1 MMKSAVITIVLLA
14 LCPLVA
20 SATGTIDLEEAYRS
34 LDEAIAQSDR
44 YVAQR
49 EDRIRQLKSA
59 LEVTRDPAAQY
70 DLCHRLYGQ

>member
-20 SATGTIDLEEAYRS
+20 LATGTIDLEEAYRS

-70 DLCHRLYGQ
+70 DLSSTSPI

>member
-49 EDRIRQLKSA
+49 
-59 LEVTRDPAAQY
+59 
-70 DLCHRLYGQ
+70 